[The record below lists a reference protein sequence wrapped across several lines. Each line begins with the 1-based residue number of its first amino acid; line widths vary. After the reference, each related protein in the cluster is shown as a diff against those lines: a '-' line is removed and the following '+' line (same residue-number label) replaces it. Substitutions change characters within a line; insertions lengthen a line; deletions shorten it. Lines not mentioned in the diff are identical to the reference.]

1 MRVPNAGHESRRWR
15 IREIAP
21 DFTLEDVWALPVYG
35 GADDFPHLLEV
46 MASRDLSREAPA
58 TAMPRFR
65 SRKDNR
71 QAIRFTRNAAS
82 K

>member
-1 MRVPNAGHESRRWR
+1 MRVPNAVHESRPWR

-46 MASRDLSREAPA
+46 MASRDLSREA
-58 TAMPRFR
+58 
-65 SRKDNR
+65 SG
-71 QAIRFTRNAAS
+71 Q
-82 K
+82 